1 MFPAANNGQYNPYS
15 GLGMDPYYGQLS
27 FATNQNPNG
36 YGANAPRVMGDMA
49 PRPQVDPRMFETP
62 QIVTNT
68 AETKSA
74 FSFSKPKPN
83 IITVDNVSDMEVEE
97 KKRKAGRPKK
107 DTSVAPI
114 NRDGIEQ
121 VQGQIDD
128 KTIYTYGE
136 TNMLLHDTLGQIDV
150 VNTELVQ
157 EFNAVKTN
165 RTMKN
170 KYTVLNALA
179 ENISTMIGN
188 RISTIKEI
196 NNCITKAN
204 DMDYKKYKDFQAAQ
218 SNVTDDKY
226 IADFYKA
233 IIANPENSAPT
244 FTLPQI
250 DQSAVGSGIIRA
262 NVPDSILGG
271 GAIDPGY
278 INYVNNLTPEQ
289 NLMRYENNP
298 NVKQVVVYDEATGY
312 RSFQMMDM
320 STGEP
325 IPNLPTYDENIM
337 EDTTLDSANGGAK
350 NLNRRET
357 FPIVTIN
364 SKGNSGV
371 MSQY

>member
-337 EDTTLDSANGGAK
+337 EDTTLDIANGVAK

-364 SKGNSGV
+364 SKGNSGF